1 MASSTNGEKQ
11 PEVGLTPE
19 ALAKIVSDAVAMA
32 IATYEQKKN
41 GPPGGGPAGWLLRR
55 GPEELARLLGEM
67 GVDEYEL
74 DHTPPASPATKP

>member
-1 MASSTNGEKQ
+1 MSQSPNAENQ

-32 IATYEQKKN
+32 IATYEQTKS
-41 GPPGGGPAGWLLRR
+41 GPPGGPANWLLRR
-55 GPEELARLLGEM
+55 GPGELARLLGEM

-74 DHTPPASPATKP
+74 DQTPPAPKTSKP